1 MLVSGF
7 AFIVGLEVLL
17 HVVRAVEL
25 PLTAKV
31 RTSKSL
37 FGSMNFRVARS
48 VAGGCER
55 LVTTMRLSEA
65 ARISLWSFLQ
75 TGCVSIGDP
84 FIRFKVRR
92 IAADPIMTHMVLL
105 MT

>member
-1 MLVSGF
+1 
-7 AFIVGLEVLL
+7 VGLEVLL

-37 FGSMNFRVARS
+37 FGSINFRVARS
-48 VAGGCER
+48 VAGRCKS

-65 ARISLWSFLQ
+65 ARISLGSFLQ
-75 TGCVSIGDP
+75 TGSVRIGDP
-84 FIRFKVRR
+84 FI
-92 IAADPIMTHMVLL
+92 
-105 MT
+105 